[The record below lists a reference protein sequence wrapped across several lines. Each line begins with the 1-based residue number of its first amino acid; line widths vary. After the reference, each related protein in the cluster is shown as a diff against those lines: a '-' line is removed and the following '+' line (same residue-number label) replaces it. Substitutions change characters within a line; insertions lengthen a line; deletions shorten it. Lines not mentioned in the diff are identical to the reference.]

1 MIYVSVCLNL
11 PTMTDHP
18 ILDCEN
24 LPNVVNKKF
33 SLWRKIR
40 TFINRAIL
48 YFKKK
53 RNHDDLKRAAI
64 HEAGHVIA
72 GYFTDHKVYGVSI
85 IPTGKLVGVTSFNHL
100 YFLDWFS
107 TPFLQVVIRYG
118 GKVAEELFLGKP
130 LLHFEDQPHIDD
142 LVMKMVTKW
151 GMSKNMGYM
160 NFATAS
166 DEDKKTILKEF
177 KSIKAKA
184 RKFVTEIIEEHRN
197 GFLKIVAV
205 LMAHYSLNGTEI
217 KEILEGN
224 SSFFS

>member
-1 MIYVSVCLNL
+1 M
-11 PTMTDHP
+11 MTDHS
-18 ILDCEN
+18 ILDCQN
-24 LPNVVNKKF
+24 LPNVVNKKL

-53 RNHDDLKRAAI
+53 RNHDDLKQAAI
-64 HEAGHVIA
+64 HEAGHVIV

-85 IPTGKLVGVTSFNHL
+85 IPTGKLVGGTSFNHL
-100 YFLDWFS
+100 DFLEWFS
-107 TPFLQVVIRYG
+107 TPFLQLVIGYG
-118 GKVAEELFLGKP
+118 GKVAEELCLGKP
-130 LLHFEDQPHIDD
+130 LLHRAADQPLIDD

-151 GMSKNMGYM
+151 GMTEKMGYM

-166 DEDKKTILKEF
+166 EEDKKMILKEV
-177 KSIKAKA
+177 KSMKAKA
-184 RKFVTEIIEEHRN
+184 REFAAQIIKEHRE
-197 GFLKIVAV
+197 GFLKIIAV

-224 SSFFS
+224 SSFFI